1 MAMPVPEVIVGST
14 PKSAVTFACK
24 VLDGPPPE
32 SPRRRG
38 EILPPPPPDTPTTPA
53 IDGYYSIFGDDL
65 EANNESSPY
74 FFPAGLIYT
83 FCYWYSTK
91 MDERP
96 VLTKSITGGCS
107 SIVGDILAQY
117 IENGSSL
124 RTDSSEGLY
133 YRRILAM
140 FCTGLSYGPMLHYIY
155 EFYEHVL
162 PIDIDEQISQI
173 IDKKDSKCKNPNPAF
188 VDNVAD
194 DVPTTHSCHSTMFH
208 SYYTISHR
216 KLVNAFV
223 HVLVDQGLMAFFFV
237 AVMMFITGVVEGHW
251 KTLAKEFERDYIE
264 NIHRLWVA
272 ALLAIGPIQLLAFR
286 LLSLKWRAVAVSLLD
301 VFEVSMMSYI
311 THRNRECPSNDDP

>member
-1 MAMPVPEVIVGST
+1 MAMPVPEDIIGST
-14 PKSAVTFACK
+14 PKSAVTFARK
-24 VLDGPPPE
+24 IRDGPSLE
-32 SPRRRG
+32 SPRRRDG
-38 EILPPPPPDTPTTPA
+38 IPPPPPPGTPTSPA

-65 EANNESSPY
+65 EANNESSPSY
-74 FFPAGLIYT
+74 FPTNLIYT

-107 SIVGDILAQY
+107 SIVGDILAQW
-117 IENGSSL
+117 IENGTSL
-124 RTDSSEGLY
+124 RMDSSEGLH
-133 YRRILAM
+133 YRRIFAM

-162 PIDIDEQISQI
+162 PIDIDEQISQC
-173 IDKKDSKCKNPNPAF
+173 IDKEDSKCKNPDPTF
-188 VDNVAD
+188 IDNVAD
-194 DVPTTHSCHSTMFH
+194 DVQTTYFCHSTMFH

-216 KLVNAFV
+216 KFVNAFV

-237 AVMMFITGVVEGHW
+237 AVMMFITGVIEGHW
-251 KTLAKEFERDYIE
+251 NSLAEEFEQDYIE

-286 LLSLKWRAVAVSLLD
+286 FLSLKWRAVAVSLLD

-311 THRNRECPSNDDP
+311 THRNRETPSNDDP